1 MLKKGPEVI
10 VSAAAF
16 PTSQLPGG
24 AEEGFVRDP
33 TESFDSVWIA
43 IRPNLILHFL
53 FQLVTSEPD
62 MGADNLFGLV
72 IFALSD

>member
-1 MLKKGPEVI
+1 MLTKSLEAI

-16 PTSQLPGG
+16 FTSRTPDGT
-24 AEEGFVRDP
+24 EEGFVLDP

-62 MGADNLFGLV
+62 MGAENLFGLV